1 MKKISVILA
10 TLVLTGCGNKIVC
23 KTTAGSITE
32 KDTIE
37 YKQNEIT
44 KITTVKTYSFEEKD
58 DFEQFEGI
66 IQYNVKA
73 GTTKNT
79 EAKYKKK
86 NKKYILTQI
95 YRVSDMDESELT
107 KLAINKDKDEYVK
120 NLENSGLT
128 CK

>member
-1 MKKISVILA
+1 MKKSLIIISAL
-10 TLVLTGCGNKIVC
+10 LLTGCGNKIVC
-23 KTTAGSITE
+23 KTTAGTITE
-32 KDTIE
+32 KDKIE

-44 KITTVKTYSFEEKD
+44 KITTVKTYSFEEKE

-86 NKKYILTQI
+86 NKKYILTQT
-95 YRVSDMDESELT
+95 YNVSNMDDAELT
-107 KLAINKDKDEYVK
+107 KLAINKNKDEYVN
-120 NLENSGLT
+120 NLKNSGLT

>member
-1 MKKISVILA
+1 MKKSLIIISAL
-10 TLVLTGCGNKIVC
+10 LLTGCGNKIVC
-23 KTTAGSITE
+23 KTTAGTITE
-32 KDTIE
+32 KDTIK

-44 KITTVKTYSFEEKD
+44 KITTVKTYSFEEKE

-86 NKKYILTQI
+86 NKKYILTQT
-95 YRVSDMDESELT
+95 YNVSNMDDAELA
-107 KLAINKDKDEYVK
+107 KLAINKNKDEYVN
-120 NLENSGLT
+120 NLKNSGLT

>member
-1 MKKISVILA
+1 MKKSLIIISVL
-10 TLVLTGCGNKIVC
+10 LLTGCGNKIVC
-23 KTTAGSITE
+23 KTTAGTITE
-32 KDTIE
+32 KDKIE

-44 KITTVKTYSFEEKD
+44 KITTVKTYSFEEKE

-86 NKKYILTQI
+86 NKKYILTQT
-95 YRVSDMDESELT
+95 YNVSNMDDAELT
-107 KLAINKDKDEYVK
+107 KLAINKNKDEYVN
-120 NLENSGLT
+120 NLKNSGLT